1 MKKLITK
8 FKMPELYKNAAKV
21 IKIQIKY
28 LRKDWRK
35 QEQNQKIISIP
46 YQYVKFAP
54 NDDWLDFE
62 SSPEQTTLHE

>member
-1 MKKLITK
+1 MKKLFAK
-8 FKMPELYKNAAKV
+8 FKMRELHKNAAKV

-28 LRKDWRK
+28 LRRDWRK

-54 NDDWLDFE
+54 GDDWLDFE
-62 SSPEQTTLHE
+62 